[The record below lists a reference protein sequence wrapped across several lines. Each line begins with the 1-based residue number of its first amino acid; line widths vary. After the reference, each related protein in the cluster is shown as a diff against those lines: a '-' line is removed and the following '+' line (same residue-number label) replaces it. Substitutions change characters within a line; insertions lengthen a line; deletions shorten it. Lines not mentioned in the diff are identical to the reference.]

1 MGWPPPG
8 YERLPKWGQ
17 KVVDQIGHV
26 LIGGGT
32 AALVGGLCLLAL
44 PAWASGLV
52 GAIAGAFT
60 MGCYELVQNL
70 GDDDNDYAD
79 MAVDLS
85 VGISAACVVGTL
97 VAAFG

>member
-1 MGWPPPG
+1 MSDPRW
-8 YERLPKWGQ
+8 YEQLPKTAQ
-17 KVVDQIGHV
+17 KTVDQIGHV
-26 LIGGGT
+26 GIGGGP

-60 MGCYELVQNL
+60 MGCYELAQNV

-97 VAAFG
+97 VAGFG

>member
-1 MGWPPPG
+1 MDEPGW
-8 YERLPKWGQ
+8 YERLSKAAQ
-17 KVVDQIGHV
+17 QVVDQIGHV
-26 LIGGGT
+26 LIGGGP

-60 MGCYELVQNL
+60 MGCYELAQNL
-70 GDDDNDYAD
+70 GDDDNDFED
-79 MAVDLS
+79 MAVDLA

-97 VAAFG
+97 IAAFG